1 MTRLRRDSTAGAM
14 HTGVILTSYCACR
27 LRDFWLR
34 KPNTLEKCS
43 FRIWLKTCR
52 EHRSS
57 QRWAPHSPA
66 SHSPQHRST
75 QSRRSPAA

>member
-1 MTRLRRDSTAGAM
+1 MRRDGTVGVP
-14 HTGVILTSYCACR
+14 HTGAILTSYCACR

-52 EHRSS
+52 EQRSS
-57 QRWAPHSPA
+57 RCRAPCSPVPA
-66 SHSPQHRST
+66 WGQPSHSPQHGSNW
-75 QSRRSPAA
+75 S